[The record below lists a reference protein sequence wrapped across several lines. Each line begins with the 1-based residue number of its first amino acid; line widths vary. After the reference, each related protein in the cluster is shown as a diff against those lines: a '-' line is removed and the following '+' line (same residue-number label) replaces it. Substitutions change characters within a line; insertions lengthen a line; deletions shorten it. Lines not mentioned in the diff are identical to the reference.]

1 MSETTA
7 VKMGRPREFDED
19 FALEAAMRLF
29 WERGYEGTSLHDL
42 TEVMG
47 VNRASLY
54 ATFGDKESLFL
65 KALARYGDGPTSYL
79 KFALKEPTAV
89 QVIESI
95 FRGSVNVLGDP
106 TNPRGC
112 LSTQGALATGPAAAS
127 VKQALIDW
135 RKAGE
140 AQLQERLKR
149 AKVEGDL
156 PATTNIADLTRFVS
170 TIWYGLGVLAAN
182 GDSKVEMK
190 RVTDLALKMLPI

>member
-7 VKMGRPREFDED
+7 VRMGRPREFSED
-19 FALEAAMRLF
+19 SALEAAMRLF
-29 WERGYEGTSLHDL
+29 WERGYEGTSLNDL
-42 TEVMG
+42 TEAMG
-47 VNRASLY
+47 INRGSLY
-54 ATFGDKESLFL
+54 STFGDKESLFL
-65 KALARYGDGPTSYL
+65 KALARYGEGPTSYL
-79 KFALKEPTAV
+79 KFALEEPTAV
-89 QVIESI
+89 RVIESI

-106 TNPRGC
+106 KNPRGC

-140 AQLQERLKR
+140 AQLLERLKR
-149 AKVEGDL
+149 AKAEGDL
-156 PATTNIADLTRFVS
+156 PATTNISDLTRFVS

-182 GDSKVEMK
+182 GNSKTEMK

>member
-1 MSETTA
+1 MSKTTA
-7 VKMGRPREFDED
+7 VKIGRPREFNED
-19 FALEAAMRLF
+19 SALEAAMRLF
-29 WERGYEGTSLHDL
+29 WERGYEGTSLNDL
-42 TEVMG
+42 TEAMG
-47 VNRASLY
+47 VNRGSLY

-65 KALARYGDGPTSYL
+65 KALARYADGPTSYL

-89 QVIESI
+89 RVIESI

-106 TNPRGC
+106 ANPRGC

-127 VKQALIDW
+127 VKEALIDW

-140 AQLQERLKR
+140 AQLLERLKL
-149 AKVEGDL
+149 AKAEGDL
-156 PATTNIADLTRFVS
+156 PATANISDLTRFVS

-182 GDSKVEMK
+182 GDSKAEMK